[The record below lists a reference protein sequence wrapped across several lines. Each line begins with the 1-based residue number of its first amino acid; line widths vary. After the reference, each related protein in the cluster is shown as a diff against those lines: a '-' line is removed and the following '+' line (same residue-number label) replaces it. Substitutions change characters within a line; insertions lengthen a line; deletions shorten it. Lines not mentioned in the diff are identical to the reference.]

1 MQTLKTAIVVLLLM
15 TVMYGSYVSL
25 TTPPEPLP
33 DAVAA
38 LIEESGSFGLE
49 IDAGL
54 PESLANLGDDTSQ
67 SEPSSQSAAE
77 LAIPD
82 FAMPPSPQSPTN
94 PTPRQ
99 LPGQNVAGQNVAG
112 LSAPPM
118 SAMKNSQTAVTRSL
132 SDSASTP
139 LLAANSSPNS
149 SSKEQLQLP
158 KPSPLTTTPKVD
170 PARDYPTTG
179 PRDLPLPDPN
189 SLASLPTAGNRST
202 WTGETKPVSFGLPP
216 KDGPVTAQFTDSATD
231 EPGFMLPTS
240 AASDPAAMKSAPATE
255 PNVGLANAIQTA
267 DRQYAADQHL
277 DALAT
282 LSLFYNTPDLSP
294 ADRAA
299 LVSRLDPLAAS
310 VIYSRQHL
318 LEQPHRV
325 AANETLMEIA
335 TRYELPW
342 QLLANINGIEDPVT
356 VLPGTE
362 LKVVRGPFRAEV
374 DLPRSEL
381 TIFVRD
387 LYAGRFP
394 IAIGTE
400 PAPQAGT
407 YTIQDK
413 QTARTFYG
421 KDGSPVP
428 PGDARNPY
436 GSVWMDLGKQL
447 CIHGSP
453 DRGAATNQ
461 GCISLSSDDSED
473 LFGILSQGSSVTI
486 RR

>member
-149 SSKEQLQLP
+149 SSKEQL
-158 KPSPLTTTPKVD
+158 
-170 PARDYPTTG
+170 
-179 PRDLPLPDPN
+179 
-189 SLASLPTAGNRST
+189 
-202 WTGETKPVSFGLPP
+202 
-216 KDGPVTAQFTDSATD
+216 
-231 EPGFMLPTS
+231 
-240 AASDPAAMKSAPATE
+240 
-255 PNVGLANAIQTA
+255 
-267 DRQYAADQHL
+267 
-277 DALAT
+277 
-282 LSLFYNTPDLSP
+282 
-294 ADRAA
+294 
-299 LVSRLDPLAAS
+299 
-310 VIYSRQHL
+310 
-318 LEQPHRV
+318 
-325 AANETLMEIA
+325 
-335 TRYELPW
+335 
-342 QLLANINGIEDPVT
+342 
-356 VLPGTE
+356 
-362 LKVVRGPFRAEV
+362 
-374 DLPRSEL
+374 
-381 TIFVRD
+381 
-387 LYAGRFP
+387 
-394 IAIGTE
+394 
-400 PAPQAGT
+400 
-407 YTIQDK
+407 
-413 QTARTFYG
+413 
-421 KDGSPVP
+421 
-428 PGDARNPY
+428 
-436 GSVWMDLGKQL
+436 
-447 CIHGSP
+447 
-453 DRGAATNQ
+453 
-461 GCISLSSDDSED
+461 
-473 LFGILSQGSSVTI
+473 
-486 RR
+486 

>member
-54 PESLANLGDDTSQ
+54 PESLANLGSDSGQ
-67 SEPSSQSAAE
+67 SAPSSESTAE
-77 LAIPD
+77 LALPD
-82 FAMPPSPQSPTN
+82 FAMPPSPQ
-94 PTPRQ
+94 TPSNLAPPQ
-99 LPGQNVAGQNVAG
+99 VAG
-112 LSAPPM
+112 LTAPPIPTANPG
-118 SAMKNSQTAVTRSL
+118 SAAITRSL
-132 SDSASTP
+132 TDSTSTP
-139 LLAANSSPNS
+139 LVSNLPKPASPDPN
-149 SSKEQLQLP
+149 SKEQLQLP
-158 KPSPLTTTPKVD
+158 KPSALASTPKID

-179 PRDLPLPDPN
+179 PSGLALPDPN
-189 SLASLPTAGNRST
+189 SIATLPSPGTSSNWNGDA
-202 WTGETKPVSFGLPP
+202 KPVSFGMPS
-216 KDGPVTAQFTDSATD
+216 KDGPITAQLTDSANSK
-231 EPGFMLPTS
+231 PGFAMASGGS
-240 AASDPAAMKSAPATE
+240 ADATTKPASLAISTE
-255 PNVGLANAIQTA
+255 PNVGLANAIRTA

-294 ADRAA
+294 ADRTA

-374 DLPRSEL
+374 DMQRSEL

-394 IAIGTE
+394 IVIGTE
-400 PAPQAGT
+400 PVPQAGT
-407 YTIQDK
+407 FTIQDK
-413 QTARTFYG
+413 QTARTFY
-421 KDGSPVP
+421 DRNGSPVP
-428 PGDARNPY
+428 PGDSRNPY

-453 DRGAATNQ
+453 ERNTATNQ
-461 GCISLSSDDSED
+461 GCISLAGGDAED